1 MYRTITLTNKQ
12 VNKIAKDYSERLREN
27 LTKAELKK
35 IQQGKAHP
43 SDFLD
48 DCFYLAESIEK
59 ITKLK
64 DDKLFLLIENN
75 PLSIFKIQDLAH
87 SRCCNPDLI

>member
-48 DCFYLAESIEK
+48 DCFYLVEAIEK
-59 ITKLK
+59 ETQLK
-64 DDKLFLLIENN
+64 GDDLGDVINKEWQT
-75 PLSIFKIQDLAH
+75 IFKIQDLAH